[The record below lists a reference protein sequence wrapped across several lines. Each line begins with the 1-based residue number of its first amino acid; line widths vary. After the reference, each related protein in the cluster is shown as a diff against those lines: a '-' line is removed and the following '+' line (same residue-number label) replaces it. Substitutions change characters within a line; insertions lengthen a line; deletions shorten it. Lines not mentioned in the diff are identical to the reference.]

1 MDDKI
6 KVAIVEDEKLQ
17 RELLKDIL
25 MIEGYKLDTFE
36 NASSFFEAQEDKG
49 YDIVLLDYKLTDM
62 DGMEILK
69 KIKESYPFTQ
79 VIMIT
84 AFAEVEIAVEAIK
97 NGAFDFLKKPIKK
110 DELIIRLKKAIEFLN
125 LNRKLQELKEKV
137 EEKEDIKGFIY
148 KSKKMENIVKL
159 SLKISKSNA
168 NILITGET
176 GTGKER
182 IAEIIHY
189 SSSRAEFPLIKVNI
203 AALPDTLIESELF
216 GAEKGAYTGANRRM
230 IGKFEAANGGSI
242 FLDEIAEIPLLTQTK
257 LLRVIQEK
265 KVIRLGSSTPI
276 DTDVRIITATNK
288 DLETMVH
295 NKQFRNDL
303 FYRLNVIKIEL
314 PPLRERKEEIPY
326 LIDFFIRKYN
336 KRENK
341 SIKGASREVIKI
353 LTKYE
358 FPGNIRELENI
369 IERGVILANSDYI
382 EKGDVT
388 PFLYGEGGNNVL
400 SSIQIED
407 SLPDTIKKIEIKLIK
422 EALEKSGGVKT
433 AAAKNLGISE
443 RVLRY
448 KMEQLGLKI

>member
-1 MDDKI
+1 MDKKVKI
-6 KVAIVEDEKLQ
+6 AIVEDEKLQ
-17 RELLKDIL
+17 RELLRDIL
-25 MIEGYKLDTFE
+25 SIEGYNLDTFE
-36 NASSFFEAQEDKG
+36 NASSFFDAHEKED

-69 KIKESYPFTQ
+69 ELKKISPITQ
-79 VIMIT
+79 IIMIT
-84 AFAEVEIAVEAIK
+84 AFAEVEIAVEAMK

-110 DELIIRLKKAIEFLN
+110 DELIIRLKKATEFLA
-125 LNRKLQELKEKV
+125 LNRELKKLKEDM
-137 EEKEDIKGFIY
+137 EEKGDIKEFVY
-148 KSKKMENIVKL
+148 KSKKMENLVKL
-159 SLKISKSNA
+159 SLKIAKSNA

-189 SSSRAEFPLIKVNI
+189 SSQRANYPLVKVNI

-216 GAEKGAYTGANRRM
+216 GAEKGAYTGANKRM

-257 LLRVIQEK
+257 LLRVIQDK
-265 KVIRLGSSTPI
+265 KIIRLGSSIPI

-295 NKQFRNDL
+295 DKQFRNDL
-303 FYRLNVIKIEL
+303 FYRLNVIKIEI

-341 SIKGASREVIKI
+341 AIKGATREVIK
-353 LTKYE
+353 LLSRYE

-369 IERGVILANSDYI
+369 IERGVILAGSDYI
-382 EKGDVT
+382 EKEDVAPFMSIEGD
-388 PFLYGEGGNNVL
+388 FNIL
-400 SSIQIED
+400 SSAYLEN
-407 SLPDTIKKIEIKLIK
+407 SLPETIKQIEIKLIK
-422 EALEKSGGVKT
+422 EALNKSGGVKT
-433 AAAKNLGISE
+433 AAAKVLGISE

-448 KMEQLGLKI
+448 KIEQLGI

>member
-1 MDDKI
+1 MDKKVKI
-6 KVAIVEDEKLQ
+6 AIIEDEKLQ

-25 MIEGYKLDTFE
+25 SIEGYNLDTFE
-36 NASSFFEAQEDKG
+36 NAASFFDIHEKED

-69 KIKESYPFTQ
+69 KLKEISPITQ
-79 VIMIT
+79 IIMIT
-84 AFAEVEIAVEAIK
+84 AFAEVEIAVEAMK

-110 DELIIRLKKAIEFLN
+110 AELIVRLKKAIEFLN
-125 LNRKLQELKEKV
+125 LNRELKKLKENM
-137 EEKEDIKGFIY
+137 EEKGDIKEFVY
-148 KSKKMENIVKL
+148 KSKKMENLVKL
-159 SLKISKSNA
+159 SLKIAKSNA
-168 NILITGET
+168 NVLITGET

-189 SSSRAEFPLIKVNI
+189 SSQRADFPLVKVNI

-216 GAEKGAYTGANRRM
+216 GAEKGAYTGANKRM

-265 KVIRLGSSTPI
+265 KIIRLGSSMPI
-276 DTDVRIITATNK
+276 NTDVRIITATNK
-288 DLETMVH
+288 DLESMVH

-341 SIKGASREVIKI
+341 AIKGATREVIK
-353 LTKYE
+353 LLNRYE

-369 IERGVILANSDYI
+369 IERGVILAGSDYI
-382 EKGDVT
+382 EKDDVAPFMTIEGDS
-388 PFLYGEGGNNVL
+388 NIL
-400 SSIQIED
+400 SSAYLEN
-407 SLPDTIKKIEIKLIK
+407 SLPDTIKQIEIKLIK
-422 EALEKSGGVKT
+422 EALDKSGGVKT
-433 AAAKNLGISE
+433 TAAKLLGISE

-448 KMEQLGLKI
+448 KIEQLGI